1 MRPWNL
7 YNASMEIASRCNAVF
22 SKNFVYSIIRY
33 NGVTIDANN
42 RYRFPNMFNIHMIAN
57 KGGNQLE
64 FYVNFMSDLYQFSN
78 CDNDDFERIAYS
90 LGHDVASKFGVTKN
104 KEGLIFYFDDSLNYP
119 EYENY
124 YDFVVDGERQN
135 LESDYPMFHH
145 MQTEFDLEF
154 LLFNEQRIDTGISE
168 ILKNGI
174 PLFEITQY
182 KRKPCWGILHIEKDG
197 TKYSVSSQDCNFFS
211 RGTYTLKILSYF
223 GQYASLEKIPMLPQK
238 VGMNP
243 FVDIYFS
250 ADDRNYLVYIERI
263 RNFGLTPSEMKEAFS
278 AYCTHIGADKDHNWA
293 EHFFY

>member
-22 SKNFVYSIIRY
+22 SKNFVYSVIRY

-124 YDFVVDGERQN
+124 YDFVVDGERQK

-168 ILKNGI
+168 IGCPI
-174 PLFEITQY
+174 
-182 KRKPCWGILHIEKDG
+182 
-197 TKYSVSSQDCNFFS
+197 
-211 RGTYTLKILSYF
+211 
-223 GQYASLEKIPMLPQK
+223 
-238 VGMNP
+238 
-243 FVDIYFS
+243 
-250 ADDRNYLVYIERI
+250 
-263 RNFGLTPSEMKEAFS
+263 
-278 AYCTHIGADKDHNWA
+278 
-293 EHFFY
+293 